1 MSNVQD
7 KDTRYFV
14 DIDLNNLKV
23 IHCGFNQKETL
34 DKGRQINS
42 SVHRLFV
49 TKGQY
54 AKFVVRCADDLR
66 TVMDE

>member
-1 MSNVQD
+1 MSHVQD
-7 KDTRYFV
+7 KNTRYFV
-14 DIDLNNLKV
+14 DINLSNLKV
-23 IHCGFNQKETL
+23 IHCGFSQKEAL
-34 DKGRQINS
+34 DKGRQIDS
-42 SVHRLFV
+42 SIHRLFV